1 MHYPRDTNSTMCT
14 KRSKRKY
21 TPRKRPSRDFVR
33 ESGMTINEI
42 TTIIDNSP
50 SLRQAA
56 KKINTSRD
64 SLLKFIRKYNVTHP
78 KDRRVKTRK
87 VNEIVKVLNKLPHLK
102 TLNMYLTGFTRM
114 HSKAFKEYRLDLS
127 RDLQYVYITAE
138 LTTGVR
144 FTDKYELKMFLDYF
158 KGE

>member
-1 MHYPRDTNSTMCT
+1 M
-14 KRSKRKY
+14 KKRKY
-21 TPRKRPSRDFVR
+21 TPRKKPSRDFVR

-42 TTIIDNSP
+42 TAIIDNSP

-78 KDRRVKTRK
+78 KDRRVRRKQILEIKT
-87 VNEIVKVLNKLPHLK
+87 NLLMLPNLQ
-102 TLNMYLTGFTRM
+102 TLNIFLEGFKRM
-114 HSKAFKEYRLDLS
+114 HSKAFKNYRFDLTQ
-127 RDLQYVYITAE
+127 DLKYVVITAE

-144 FTDKYELKMFLDYF
+144 FTDKYELKTFLDYF